1 VSPRHAKPRFAV
13 TKSTCLAGLVA
24 GAATA
29 GAAAMTV
36 LSTGSAHAVTPGT
49 SRPMTQHAA
58 VVPVPGNRIAAQ
70 ARTVGA
76 PQVRL
81 RPVDEPKRAQ
91 KKLPTATDA
100 LKLALSQVGTTE
112 NAAGGSKFN
121 QWFMT
126 TPYAARGAAQYGGS
140 VRDYAN
146 ASWCDMFVS
155 WVGDRLGIQG
165 MGADAFTPAHAKW
178 FISQGRW
185 GTVPKPGAVVFFS
198 WGGGGVD
205 GIDHVG
211 LVVKDNHDGTIQTV
225 EGNTDDAVR
234 VRTRSAST
242 VVGYGYPS
250 YAQ

>member
-1 VSPRHAKPRFAV
+1 VSPRHAKPRPAL
-13 TKSTCLAGLVA
+13 TNKCLTGLVV

-36 LSTGSAHAVTPGT
+36 LSAGPALAQSPGT
-49 SRPMTQHAA
+49 SRPAARHAA
-58 VVPVPGNRIAAQ
+58 LVPVPGNGMGTR
-70 ARTVGA
+70 ARVVSDPHVG
-76 PQVRL
+76 L
-81 RPVDEPKRAQ
+81 RNVGEPKRADKRQ
-91 KKLPTATDA
+91 LPTATDA

-112 NAAGGSKFN
+112 NATGGSKFN

-126 TPYAARGAAQYGGS
+126 TPYAKQGAAQYGGS

-155 WVGDRLGIQG
+155 WVGERLGVQG
-165 MGADAFTPAHAKW
+165 MGADAFTPGHAKW

-185 GTVPKPGAVVFFS
+185 GNVPKPGAVVFFS
-198 WGGGGVD
+198 WNGGGVD

-225 EGNTDDAVR
+225 EGNTDDAVKI
-234 VRTRSAST
+234 RTRSAST
-242 VVGYGYPS
+242 VVGYGYPD
-250 YAQ
+250 YAG